1 VGVIG
6 PAEQSDGE
14 LIDLARSVRDRV
26 GRGLV
31 RPARP
36 KTSRCRPGKKGRV
49 AVVDFGVKESIVSSL
64 RKLGVET
71 IVFGAEEAAAGGF
84 DAGSI
89 LSGNF
94 DAVVISNGPGDPA
107 DVPGAVESLRKL
119 VGKIPILGICLGHQI
134 AALALGGATYKLKFG
149 HRGANQPVVHRGTG
163 RIFITSQNHGY
174 AVCPSI
180 VERDARIRVTYT
192 NLNDGT
198 IEGFADD
205 ERLIECVQ
213 FHPEASPGPHDTAFI
228 FDEFLSRVEGWGISS
243 VECRLTSSRAGARET
258 ALDRASAR
266 GDARESLDEG
276 NDACVSS
283 GVSSAEEI

>member
-1 VGVIG
+1 M
-6 PAEQSDGE
+6 
-14 LIDLARSVRDRV
+14 DLARSVSDRV

-31 RPARP
+31 HPAGP
-36 KTSRCRPGKKGRV
+36 KTLRSRPGKKGRV
-49 AVVDFGVKESIVSSL
+49 AVVDFGVKESIDSSL

-71 IVFGAEEAAAGGF
+71 IVFSAEEKLAGEF

-89 LSGNF
+89 LSGHF

-119 VGKIPILGICLGHQI
+119 VGKIPVLGICLGHQI

-149 HRGANQPVVHRGTG
+149 HRGANQPVVRRGTG
-163 RIFITSQNHGY
+163 RIYITSQNHGY

-180 VERDARIRVTYT
+180 VERDTRIRVTYT

-198 IEGFADD
+198 VEGFADD

-228 FDEFLSRVEGWGISS
+228 FDEFLSRV
-243 VECRLTSSRAGARET
+243 RARET
-258 ALDRASAR
+258 ALDRANAR
-266 GDARESLDEG
+266 GDACESLDEG
-276 NDACVSS
+276 SDACVSS
-283 GVSSAEEI
+283 GVSSAQEI